1 MKRVLIVDDQPI
13 VVGVLRA
20 FFAEFQHGHTY
31 ELTTASSAN
40 DAFILLLQEQFD
52 LILLDIAL
60 PVIDYW
66 HVQQAAGLDP

>member
-20 FFAEFQHGHTY
+20 FFAQFQHGHTY

-40 DAFILLLQEQFD
+40 DAFMLLHYAASVALTALQV
-52 LILLDIAL
+52 IAR
-60 PVIDYW
+60 
-66 HVQQAAGLDP
+66 